1 MKTNVFAE
9 KSGPVAAKIPLCC
22 GLRLILPEQK
32 WIRDSAFCLS
42 MDWRT
47 VVRLT
52 FDAGCRRRSVA
63 AHHFCRGLEMS
74 FL

>member
-9 KSGPVAAKIPLCC
+9 KSGPVAAKIPLYC

-42 MDWRT
+42 MD
-47 VVRLT
+47 
-52 FDAGCRRRSVA
+52 
-63 AHHFCRGLEMS
+63 
-74 FL
+74 

>member
-32 WIRDSAFCLS
+32 WIRDSAFGSFNGLTGGCAAY
-42 MDWRT
+42 
-47 VVRLT
+47 VRCRLPSS
-52 FDAGCRRRSVA
+52 FRRRA
-63 AHHFCRGLEMS
+63 L
-74 FL
+74 FLSGS